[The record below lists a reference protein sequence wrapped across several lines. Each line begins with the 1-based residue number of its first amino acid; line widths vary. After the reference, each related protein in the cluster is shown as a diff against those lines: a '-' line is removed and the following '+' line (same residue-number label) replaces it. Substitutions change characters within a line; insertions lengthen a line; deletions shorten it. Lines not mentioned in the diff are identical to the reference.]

1 MSQVST
7 YDFSTLYTTLPH
19 ALIKSKL
26 VSLIEK
32 TFAREKC
39 LYLALNTKTAFFTNQ
54 ILDNYIIW
62 TGLDFCAALTFLLDN
77 LFVEFNG
84 KIFKQIIGVPMG
96 TNCAP
101 LIADLFY
108 IVMKA
113 NLC

>member
-1 MSQVST
+1 M
-7 YDFSTLYTTLPH
+7 
-19 ALIKSKL
+19 
-26 VSLIEK
+26 IEK

-84 KIFKQIIGVPMG
+84 KIFKQIIGAPMG

-101 LIADLFY
+101 LIADFFIL
-108 IVMKA
+108 
-113 NLC
+113 L

>member
-54 ILDNYIIW
+54 ILDNYII
-62 TGLDFCAALTFLLDN
+62 
-77 LFVEFNG
+77 
-84 KIFKQIIGVPMG
+84 
-96 TNCAP
+96 
-101 LIADLFY
+101 
-108 IVMKA
+108 
-113 NLC
+113 

>member
-7 YDFSTLYTTLPH
+7 YDFSTLYTTLPR

-62 TGLDFCAALTFLLDN
+62 TGLDFCAALTFLLDK
-77 LFVEFNG
+77 LFVKFDG
-84 KIFKQIIGVPMG
+84 
-96 TNCAP
+96 
-101 LIADLFY
+101 
-108 IVMKA
+108 
-113 NLC
+113 